1 MIRPRARHHAVQVV
15 DNAGQT
21 YTPFS
26 SMLQP
31 EEDVALKGNV
41 AIIKVKGDV
50 VFIGSETTAHII
62 ARSLFVLQHDVTV
75 MFRRDDS

>member
-1 MIRPRARHHAVQVV
+1 
-15 DNAGQT
+15 
-21 YTPFS
+21 
-26 SMLQP
+26 MLQP